1 MAPPAPEDLAAE
13 PKAEG
18 RNPVF
23 GLESRGFSHIPEA
36 ERNMALGAIGP
47 MWLGAN
53 INMFSVSVGC
63 MGIGL
68 GLNLWQA
75 LGACVIGNLPYAYV
89 GLASIGAV
97 RAGLPV
103 TTFSRSVYGVRANT
117 IHALL
122 TWAASVCFEIFN
134 GVFGALAWLSLM
146 GLLGLDH
153 ASGGAKLFAVAI
165 QLTLGGGIA
174 VFGHATMVFLQRYF
188 AVALGALFLLVL
200 AFTLP
205 QAHWGAAA
213 SGHAPLAGLA
223 LAAAFMTA
231 CGVIAAQP
239 VSYLYNGPDWVRY
252 LPSRTP
258 GRSIFHRVFWW
269 TFLPSVVL
277 TGAGAVWASLG
288 DMSDPVAGLKPL
300 VPPWLFALFVISV
313 IAGSV
318 ANNAPT
324 FYSSGLSL
332 QAAGLRLNRWS
343 ATALDIGVSAGAVLY
358 ILFVQDLSTALN
370 DFVALLV
377 AWSGPYAGVWLAD
390 GLLRRWRFDLNDIH
404 PPPGPRRRR
413 AETTAAWVSYAA
425 GMALAAA
432 TMKSPL
438 YQGPLNR
445 LLGGMDLSWLLGLVV
460 AGAAYA
466 GLSRLMRPATE
477 GGSGE
482 SGGARRAIRPR
493 TSPAPSRSGP

>member
-1 MAPPAPEDLAAE
+1 
-13 PKAEG
+13 
-18 RNPVF
+18 VF

-36 ERNMALGAIGP
+36 ERNMTLGSIGP

-63 MGIGL
+63 VGIGL
-68 GLNLWQA
+68 GLTLWQA
-75 LGACVIGNLPYAYV
+75 LAACVIGNLPYAYV

-103 TTFSRSVYGVRANT
+103 TTLSRSVYGVRANT
-117 IHALL
+117 VHALL
-122 TWAASVCFEIFN
+122 TWAASVCFEVFN

-146 GLLGLDH
+146 GLMGFDH
-153 ASGGAKLFAVAI
+153 KSATAKLVAVVI
-165 QLTLGGGIA
+165 QLALGGGIA
-174 VFGHATMVFLQRYF
+174 VFGHATMVFLQRFF

-205 QAHWGAAA
+205 QAHWHAAA
-213 SGHAPLAGLA
+213 GGHAPLAGLA
-223 LAAAFMTA
+223 LAAGFMTA

-258 GRSIFHRVFWW
+258 GRGIFHRVFWW
-269 TFLPSVVL
+269 TFVPSIAL
-277 TGAGAVWASLG
+277 TGAGALWASLG

-300 VPPWLFALFVISV
+300 LPPWLFDLFVVSV

-332 QAAGLRLNRWS
+332 QAAGLRLSRWS
-343 ATALDIGVSAGAVLY
+343 ATALDIAVSAVAVLY
-358 ILFVQDLSTALN
+358 ILFVQDLQAVLN

-390 GLLRRWRFDLNDIH
+390 GLLRRWRFDMDDIH
-404 PPPGPRRRR
+404 PPPGRRRTR
-413 AETTAAWVSYAA
+413 SVAAAWIAYAA
-425 GMALAAA
+425 GMAVAAA

-438 YQGPLNR
+438 FEGPVSR
-445 LLGGMDLSWLLGLVV
+445 LLGGMDLSWLLGLAV
-460 AGAAYA
+460 AAAAYA
-466 GLSRLMRPATE
+466 GLNRLTP
-477 GGSGE
+477 
-482 SGGARRAIRPR
+482 RAK
-493 TSPAPSRSGP
+493 G